1 MELEKNVQENE
12 AMIEKQ
18 KAEIVGLE
26 ESVFL

>member
-18 KAEIVGLE
+18 KAEIVGRE